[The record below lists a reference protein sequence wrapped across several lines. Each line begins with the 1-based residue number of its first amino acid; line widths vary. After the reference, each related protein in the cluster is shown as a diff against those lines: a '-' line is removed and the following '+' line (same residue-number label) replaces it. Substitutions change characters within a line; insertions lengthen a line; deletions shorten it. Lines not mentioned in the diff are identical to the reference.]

1 MGQTVLSR
9 DTNLSKTFQGVR
21 KSFLR
26 NLIDDTWE
34 NNIVPMLLYPD
45 LNLLKMFANTEQ
57 IKPFLIKS
65 YWIDLNGQYA
75 STRIVRDF

>member
-26 NLIDDTWE
+26 NIIDDTWD
-34 NNIVPMLLYPD
+34 NNIDPLLLYPD
-45 LNLLKMFANTEQ
+45 LNLLKMFVQ
-57 IKPFLIKS
+57 RKS
-65 YWIDLNGQYA
+65 NHFW
-75 STRIVRDF
+75 

>member
-26 NLIDDTWE
+26 NIIDDTWD
-34 NNIVPMLLYPD
+34 NNIVPLLLYPD
-45 LNLLKMFANTEQ
+45 LNLLKMFVQ
-57 IKPFLIKS
+57 RKS
-65 YWIDLNGQYA
+65 NHFW
-75 STRIVRDF
+75 

>member
-26 NLIDDTWE
+26 NIIDDTWD
-34 NNIVPMLLYPD
+34 NNVVPLLLYPD
-45 LNLLKMFANTEQ
+45 LNLLKMFVQ
-57 IKPFLIKS
+57 RKS
-65 YWIDLNGQYA
+65 NHFW
-75 STRIVRDF
+75 

>member
-26 NLIDDTWE
+26 KLIDDTWE